1 MQYKQNS
8 VQAHGVCA
16 AELKQLDKMSH
27 SQGCLHQAEPG
38 GRESRIGIRNVAEA
52 SSVAREEPRRLGQV
66 GGGGFVAGASFAS
79 YRQADGQIGRVSS

>member
-1 MQYKQNS
+1 M
-8 VQAHGVCA
+8 QAHGVCA

-79 YRQADGQIGRVSS
+79 YRQADGQTGRVSS